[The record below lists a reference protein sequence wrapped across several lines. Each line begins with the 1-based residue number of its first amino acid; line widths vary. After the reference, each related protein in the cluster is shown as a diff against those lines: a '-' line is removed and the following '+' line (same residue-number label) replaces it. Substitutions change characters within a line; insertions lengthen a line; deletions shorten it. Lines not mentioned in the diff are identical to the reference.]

1 MENVIYNELRMRGLN
16 VDVGVVEQNYKN
28 EEGKR
33 ARKNLEIDFIVNR
46 GSNKYYI
53 QSALHVDSPEKRE
66 QETASLKH
74 SGDFFRKIV
83 VVKDYIL
90 PKHDEDGILY
100 LGVEQF
106 LLDEGA
112 IDL

>member
-1 MENVIYNELRMRGLN
+1 M
-16 VDVGVVEQNYKN
+16 DVGVVEQNYKN

-53 QSALHVDSPEKRE
+53 QSALHVDSPEKRA
-66 QETASLKH
+66 QEIASLKQ

-83 VVKDYIL
+83 IVKDYIL